1 MTSNIHAMS
10 PKIQRYIWTLTPIEA
25 LLFAKKE
32 IDHAPIITEDA
43 ELYAPLFRNISVFK
57 RYNLLIRSAFF
68 FKFIMFVF
76 LFTVVSAL
84 WNAMPSDL
92 NIHDWI
98 RNKDKFCYRA
108 CV

>member
-57 RYNLLIRSAFF
+57 RYNLLIRSGSFF
-68 FKFIMFVF
+68 FNSLCFFFVYC
-76 LFTVVSAL
+76 S
-84 WNAMPSDL
+84 
-92 NIHDWI
+92 
-98 RNKDKFCYRA
+98 FCSMECYA
-108 CV
+108 F